1 MIDCNDAADLI
12 YRFLDK
18 ELNRENIQ
26 HLEEHLKVCKHC
38 FGHLSFDR
46 ALRELIQ
53 KESHKDQIPP
63 HLKESILKAL
73 SQEA

>member
-18 ELNRENIQ
+18 ELSQDDVR
-26 HLEEHLKVCKHC
+26 HLEEHLKMCKHC
-38 FGHLSFDR
+38 FGHLAFDR
-46 ALRELIQ
+46 SLRELVQ
-53 KESHKDQIPP
+53 KQSAKNQIPP

-73 SQEA
+73 NQEA